1 MLCYTVTENKYTRWS
16 GVPRNSQKF
25 QHGTPPSGCVLEV
38 GSWRLI
44 PYTSRSSGS
53 MHSWKGARVLPYS
66 WSPKFGIRIS
76 KWERVAIIP
85 KLHWL
90 SNYTNLKK
98 EETSPDSQE
107 LTWFYQ
113 QGLGV
118 AIQYPQPDCGVLL
131 LSINNSQNINIC
143 QGHTVTMM
151 DKDKNKTTPQLLYNT
166 DKMWVLSKPQ
176 KELNIT
182 YPDEWVTN
190 ASLPIPALVS
200 IIFPTL

>member
-1 MLCYTVTENKYTRWS
+1 M
-16 GVPRNSQKF
+16 PRNSHKF
-25 QHGTPPSGCVLEV
+25 QHGTPPSGRVLEV
-38 GSWRLI
+38 GSWRPI

-66 WSPKFGIRIS
+66 WSTKFGTRIC

-98 EETSPDSQE
+98 EETSPDCQE

-118 AIQYPQPDCGVLL
+118 AIQYPQPDCGLL

-151 DKDKNKTTPQLLYNT
+151 DKDKNKTTPQHRQN
-166 DKMWVLSKPQ
+166 
-176 KELNIT
+176 
-182 YPDEWVTN
+182 
-190 ASLPIPALVS
+190 VS
-200 IIFPTL
+200 IIQTTKRTKHHLSWWMSDKCFFTNPSSGLHHFLHLINKMY